1 MEDTKIVL
9 LNVEDLQKI
18 FNCGRNKAL
27 ALMSIKTFPSI
38 KIGRTYFVEEQELY
52 IWLKKNKYNRV
63 DLL

>member
-1 MEDTKIVL
+1 MEDTKIIL
-9 LNVEDLQKI
+9 LKVEDLQRI

-27 ALMSIKTFPSI
+27 ALMSFKTFPSI